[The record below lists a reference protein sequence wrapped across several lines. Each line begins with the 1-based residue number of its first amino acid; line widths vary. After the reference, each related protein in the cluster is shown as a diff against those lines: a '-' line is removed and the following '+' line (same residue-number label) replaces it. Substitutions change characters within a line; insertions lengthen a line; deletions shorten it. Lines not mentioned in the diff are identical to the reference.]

1 MILVLT
7 QCFPPDQGGIE
18 TLMGG
23 LVVALREAGKDVHV
37 LADRIRSQK
46 SGEAAPETDPTTE
59 RFGGIRPWRRWLKR
73 RRASA
78 LLAQGQVQAIIADSW
93 KSLEALPSL
102 ERYGKTLPVLVMIY
116 GMEFPHDMPVAK
128 QQRIKKALSKATAI
142 IPISRFSADLARPFC
157 DGARMH
163 MIHPPLPVLPEADDG
178 QRAEV
183 LKLLGEDAG
192 APRLLTVSRL
202 EPRKGVDQVIRSL
215 PDLVRHF
222 PKLVYYVGG
231 GGADRTRLE
240 ALVHELGMQAHV
252 RFLGFVPEALK
263 PALYEAVDVFVM
275 PVRRD
280 GDSVEGFGIVYMEAA
295 YYGTPSLAGSEGG
308 AVDAVL
314 DEQTGLIVDGLD
326 QAAIT
331 QQLQRLL
338 GDDAL
343 RRRLGAAARDRA
355 RREFAWSHAVKTYI
369 ALCDGRM

>member
-1 MILVLT
+1 VILVLT

-18 TLMGG
+18 TMMGG
-23 LVVALREAGKDVHV
+23 LVQALREAGKDVHV
-37 LADRIRSQK
+37 LADRIRSK
-46 SGEAAPETDPTTE
+46 KPHTALNDPDPTTE

-78 LLAQGQVQAIIADSW
+78 LLAEGQVQAIIADSW

-102 ERYGKTLPVLVMIY
+102 ERHGKNCPVLVMIY
-116 GMEFPHDMPVAK
+116 GMEFPHEMPLAK
-128 QQRIKKALSKATAI
+128 QQRIKKALAKATAI
-142 IPISRFSADLARPFC
+142 IPISHFSADLARPFC
-157 DGARMH
+157 DASRLH
-163 MIHPPLPVLPEADDG
+163 MIHPPLPAMPEADAG

-192 APRLLTVSRL
+192 SPRLLTVSRL
-202 EPRKGVDQVIRSL
+202 EPRKGVDQVIRAL
-215 PDLVRHF
+215 PDLVLQF

-231 GGADRTRLE
+231 GGADRARLE
-240 ALVHELGMQAHV
+240 ALVKELGMQAHV

-263 PALYEAVDVFVM
+263 PALYEAVDLFAM

-295 YYGTPSLAGSEGG
+295 YYGIPSLAGSEGG

-326 QAAIT
+326 KAAIT

-343 RRRLGAAARDRA
+343 RRKLGAAAKERA

>member
-18 TLMGG
+18 TMMGG
-23 LVVALREAGKDVHV
+23 LVQALREAGRDVHV
-37 LADRIRSQK
+37 LADRVRSK
-46 SGEAAPETDPTTE
+46 KALAAEHDPAKTTE

-78 LLAQGQVQAIIADSW
+78 LLAQGHVQAIIADSW

-102 ERYGKTLPVLVMIY
+102 ERYGKNLPVLVMIY

-128 QQRIKKALSKATAI
+128 QQRIRKALAKATAI
-142 IPISRFSADLARPFC
+142 IPISRFSAELARPFC
-157 DGARMH
+157 DASRMH
-163 MIHPPLPVLPEADDG
+163 MIHPPLPPMPEADAG

-183 LKLLGEDAG
+183 LKLLGEDARS
-192 APRLLTVSRL
+192 PRLLSVSRL
-202 EPRKGVDQVIRSL
+202 EPRKGVDQVIRAL
-215 PDLVRHF
+215 PDLVRQF

-231 GGADRTRLE
+231 GGADLARLE
-240 ALVHELGMQAHV
+240 ALTQQLGMQSHV

-263 PALYEAVDVFVM
+263 PALYEAVDVFAM

-295 YYGTPSLAGSEGG
+295 YFGIPALAGSEGG

-314 DEQTGLIVDGLD
+314 DEKTGLIVDGLD
-326 QAAIT
+326 TAAIAA
-331 QQLQRLL
+331 QLLRLL

-343 RRRLGAAARDRA
+343 RRKLGAAARARA
-355 RREFAWSHAVKTYI
+355 RSEFAWSHAVKTYI
-369 ALCDGRM
+369 ALCDARM